1 MCIRDRHNFETS
13 TQEKWT
19 SLIYILKESAKVNL
33 GYKKPKQKSEND
45 DIMMI
50 SIMQRA
56 VQKQIES
63 NSDDCLKNRLKRY
76 RNRLLTEI
84 HRERKQEENEKIRSN
99 MKSLENNQDDN
110 QKMYD
115 AMRQINKMKPKTPL
129 AVSSKDDQTTD
140 KVE

>member
-1 MCIRDRHNFETS
+1 MIVWKTVSRDTET
-13 TQEKWT
+13 
-19 SLIYILKESAKVNL
+19 
-33 GYKKPKQKSEND
+33 GYS
-45 DIMMI
+45 
-50 SIMQRA
+50 
-56 VQKQIES
+56 
-63 NSDDCLKNRLKRY
+63 
-76 RNRLLTEI
+76 

>member
-1 MCIRDRHNFETS
+1 
-13 TQEKWT
+13 
-19 SLIYILKESAKVNL
+19 
-33 GYKKPKQKSEND
+33 
-45 DIMMI
+45 
-50 SIMQRA
+50 
-56 VQKQIES
+56 
-63 NSDDCLKNRLKRY
+63 
-76 RNRLLTEI
+76 
-84 HRERKQEENEKIRSN
+84 